1 MPFPVQEVG
10 LRSNGGAETSGCGS
24 FQEKSLL
31 PNLGMVQL
39 AGGCQVLGESISSVT
54 VLMGSILPRRPTVT
68 MDRSSHSSQQ
78 SSKCL
83 CMCVAKAASQ
93 LDFYPV

>member
-1 MPFPVQEVG
+1 
-10 LRSNGGAETSGCGS
+10 
-24 FQEKSLL
+24 
-31 PNLGMVQL
+31 MVLL

-54 VLMGSILPRRPTVT
+54 VLMGSILLRRPTVT
-68 MDRSSHSSQQ
+68 MDWSSHASQQGRQDVLQ